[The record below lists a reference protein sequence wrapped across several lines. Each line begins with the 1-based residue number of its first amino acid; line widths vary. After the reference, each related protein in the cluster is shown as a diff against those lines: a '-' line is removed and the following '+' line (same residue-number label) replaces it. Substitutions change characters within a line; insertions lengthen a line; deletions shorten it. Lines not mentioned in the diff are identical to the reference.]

1 MILKIAW
8 RNIWRNPTR
17 SLVVIMAMFVG
28 MLFGLFSS
36 TFMTGWMQQ
45 RLNDGIETETSHI
58 QLHHPQFKNTD
69 DQNIYISQALEK
81 REQIL
86 LLPGVNGVSER
97 FKIQAMVASAETSTG
112 IMVLGA
118 NPQQE
123 KQVINLSEKI
133 VAGDWFESQRRHSI
147 VIGQKL
153 AEKLKVRLRSKIVLR
168 LQDADGNITGGAFR
182 VTGIFKTINT
192 SFDEA
197 YVWVQKNDL
206 QKLTLLP
213 ADAAHEIAVH
223 VENQEMQMQIVNK
236 LTSLYPDLLTESWQ
250 DVSPELGYLTEVGN
264 TYQYFLVIIILLA
277 LGFGIVNTMLM
288 VVLERLREL
297 GMLMAV
303 GMNKR
308 RIFTMI
314 VLESIMLSIVGGFSG
329 ILGGIGL
336 TEYLQIDG
344 IDLSLW
350 GEGLTEWGFAPIVF
364 PMYDVPMVVTIAAL
378 VIITGI
384 IASLY
389 PAYKGLK
396 LNPSEAIRVI

>member
-8 RNIWRNPTR
+8 RNVWRNPTR
-17 SLVVIMAMFVG
+17 SLVVILAMFIG

-58 QLHHPQFKNTD
+58 QIHHPEFKNSD
-69 DQNIYISQALEK
+69 DLNTYIANADQLGQ
-81 REQIL
+81 QIKQIE
-86 LLPGVNGVSER
+86 GVNGVSER
-97 FKIQAMVASAETSTG
+97 LKIQAMVASAETSTG
-112 IMVLGA
+112 IMILGVDP
-118 NPQQE
+118 NSE
-123 KQVINLSEKI
+123 SQVINLPEKI
-133 VAGDWFESQRRHSI
+133 IEGNWFESKRRNSV

-153 AEKLKVRLRSKIVLR
+153 ADKLKVKIRSKIVLR
-168 LQDADGNITGGAFR
+168 LQDAEGNITGGAFR
-182 VTGIFKTINT
+182 VVGIFKTINST
-192 SFDEA
+192 FDERF
-197 YVWVQKNDL
+197 VWVTKKDL
-206 QKLTLLP
+206 NKLTLLP
-213 ADAAHEIAVH
+213 DDIAHEIAVH
-223 VENQEMQMQIVNK
+223 VEDQKLLAHTVEQIKALN
-236 LTSLYPDLLTESWQ
+236 PDVITESWQ
-250 DVSPELGYLTEVGN
+250 DVSPELGYLTEIGN

-288 VVLERLREL
+288 VVLERIREL

-314 VLESIMLSIVGGFSG
+314 VLESIMLSIVGGFAG
-329 ILGGIGL
+329 IAGGIGL

-350 GEGLTEWGFAPIVF
+350 GEGLTQWGFAPIVY
-364 PMYDVPMVVTIAAL
+364 PMYDVSMVITISIL
-378 VIITGI
+378 VILTGI
-384 IASLY
+384 LASLY